1 MTDYEFVVKVEEYK
15 NMIFRLAMSY
25 LKNTQEAED
34 VMQNVFIKF
43 YINKKVFQTVE
54 DEKAWLIRV
63 TINASKDVLKSSW
76 FKRTVPISDD
86 IPFENKEESDL
97 FYAVHRLEP
106 KYRAVIHLYY
116 YENYSIKEISKILS
130 IKETTIQTR
139 LQRARKKLEKILE
152 EEYRDYYSKN

>member
-54 DEKAWLIRV
+54 DE
-63 TINASKDVLKSSW
+63 T
-76 FKRTVPISDD
+76 
-86 IPFENKEESDL
+86 
-97 FYAVHRLEP
+97 
-106 KYRAVIHLYY
+106 
-116 YENYSIKEISKILS
+116 
-130 IKETTIQTR
+130 
-139 LQRARKKLEKILE
+139 
-152 EEYRDYYSKN
+152 